1 MNESNWNMVSN
12 SQLKEELT
20 RLETEFKLTQ
30 DEMGKIVFKIDEL
43 HNSMNELSKTYV
55 EIKDILDKREG
66 KKR

>member
-20 RLETEFKLTQ
+20 RLETEFKLKQ
-30 DEMGKIVFKIDEL
+30 DEMGKIVLKIDEL
-43 HNSMNELSKTYV
+43 HNSMNELSKTYI

>member
-20 RLETEFKLTQ
+20 RLETEFKLKQ
-30 DEMGKIVFKIDEL
+30 DEMKKIVLKIDEL
-43 HNSMNELSKTYV
+43 HNSMTELSKTYV
-55 EIKDILDKREG
+55 EIQDILYKREG

>member
-12 SQLKEELT
+12 NQLKEELT
-20 RLETEFKLTQ
+20 RLETEFKLKQ
-30 DEMGKIVFKIDEL
+30 DEMGKIVLKIDEL

-55 EIKDILDKREG
+55 EIQDILYKREG

>member
-1 MNESNWNMVSN
+1 MNESNWNIVSN

-20 RLETEFKLTQ
+20 RLETEFKLKQ
-30 DEMGKIVFKIDEL
+30 DEMGKIVLKIDEL

>member
-12 SQLKEELT
+12 TQLKEELT
-20 RLETEFKLTQ
+20 RLETEFKLKQ
-30 DEMGKIVFKIDEL
+30 DEMGKIVLKIDEL

-55 EIKDILDKREG
+55 EIQDILDKREG

>member
-1 MNESNWNMVSN
+1 
-12 SQLKEELT
+12 
-20 RLETEFKLTQ
+20 
-30 DEMGKIVFKIDEL
+30 MGKIVLKIDEL

>member
-1 MNESNWNMVSN
+1 MNEGNWNMVSN

-20 RLETEFKLTQ
+20 RLETEFKLKQ
-30 DEMGKIVFKIDEL
+30 DEMRKIVLKIDEL

>member
-20 RLETEFKLTQ
+20 RLETEFKLKQ
-30 DEMGKIVFKIDEL
+30 DEMGKIVLKIDEL

-55 EIKDILDKREG
+55 EIRDILYKREG